1 MKHILITFVAVLLA
15 GCAKHNVTI
24 LNSGTNEW
32 SQIQLNGGGQQ
43 FKIDGLKGGDS
54 KGFSFKSKKEDGGV
68 ITGNLDGKE
77 IKSEIGYFTPNI
89 GNNIKIILDDQG
101 GIEIKNLPVK

>member
-32 SQIQLNGGGQQ
+32 KQIQLNAGGQL
-43 FKIDGLKGGDS
+43 FKIDGLKGGGS
-54 KGFSFKSKKEDGGV
+54 KGLRFKAKKEDGG
-68 ITGNLDGKE
+68 
-77 IKSEIGYFTPNI
+77 
-89 GNNIKIILDDQG
+89 
-101 GIEIKNLPVK
+101 